1 MEYIFLIISL
11 VVTYRK
17 FVKNMLTEKLSP
29 TLGIVMISTIY
40 MYLDFG
46 ALLCLQE
53 NPHFKI

>member
-1 MEYIFLIISL
+1 
-11 VVTYRK
+11 
-17 FVKNMLTEKLSP
+17 MLTEKLSP